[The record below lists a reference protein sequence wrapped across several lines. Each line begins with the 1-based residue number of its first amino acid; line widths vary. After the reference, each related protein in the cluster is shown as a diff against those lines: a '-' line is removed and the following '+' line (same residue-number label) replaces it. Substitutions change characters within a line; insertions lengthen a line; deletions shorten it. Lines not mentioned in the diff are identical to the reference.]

1 MRIEVPSAD
10 LQVSQLCSTSG
21 VAGSWERREPN
32 MAIRLVRRVLTSWR
46 AGRGRVLSISRMG
59 SKALAN
65 SGSYWRGMVSGS

>member
-1 MRIEVPSAD
+1 
-10 LQVSQLCSTSG
+10 
-21 VAGSWERREPN
+21 

-65 SGSYWRGMVSGS
+65 SGSYWSGMVSGLC